1 MSLITNEKSKT
12 KKGNDK
18 STKVPGISS
27 IFSIKYKLWGGFIVS
42 TIFMIIIGMFSYQKA
57 ANGLVLNFNKAT
69 MQTVSTMNEYIDMRY
84 EYVQAEALKFAFD
97 SNVQKYCIPGL
108 EKDASALHTARAAL
122 ESNILDS
129 LSANTFISD
138 IHIVTQS
145 NGELML
151 STYNGAVTP
160 GIYDQILDP
169 MAGETLPRWVD
180 EHKELD
186 NAIGLNSDTY
196 FMACQMDTQD
206 MDGGVIID
214 IKASA
219 LKEFLEQY
227 DFGSGSIVGIVSP
240 TGNEIINSDSE
251 ITGQVF
257 YGQSFYNEINREE
270 KPYGLS
276 RVSYNNEDYVFFY
289 GCGKKGDVTIC
300 VLVPLKVVTSQA
312 DSIRVLSIF
321 LVVVASL
328 IVGIIGLVLAGSIQK
343 NMKKI
348 VSKLGL
354 VAEGDLT
361 VEVNVKSKDE
371 FKVLA
376 TATTD
381 MIQKNRKLVN
391 QVTVATGQL
400 ENSTNEVKD
409 AFGLINQYSEDV
421 SMAIAD
427 INNGM
432 EQQSEHAQ
440 ICVER
445 TETLSDEMA
454 QVVEITRNVENLVG
468 DTKDMLEK
476 AKNIIY
482 NLGVSADNSSNMTNQ
497 AGKSIVSLA
506 DESAVINDFIETI
519 SDISEQTNLLSLNA
533 SIEAARAGEAGR
545 GFAVV
550 SDEIRKLAD
559 SSAEAAGK
567 IRNKVDFII
576 SQTNESAAFAK
587 EAESMAKL
595 QHEAV
600 DEVIQVFEAIG
611 TSMTTLV
618 DGLVKIIDSTE
629 RVSREKDETIEAV
642 NMISRIISETAQRT
656 EHVNNTMVS
665 MHEKVLN
672 LSEAADSLDHNM
684 TELKTEISSFKI

>member
-497 AGKSIVSLA
+497 VGKSIVSLA

>member
-1 MSLITNEKSKT
+1 MSLITNEKSKP

-18 STKVPGISS
+18 STKVPGSSS

-42 TIFMIIIGMFSYQKA
+42 TIFMIIIGMVSYQKA

-108 EKDASALHTARAAL
+108 EKDASAVHTARAAL

-354 VAEGDLT
+354 AAEGDLT

-497 AGKSIVSLA
+497 VGKSIVSLA

-559 SSAEAAGK
+559 SSAEAAGE

-629 RVSREKDETIEAV
+629 RVSREKDETLEAV

>member
-1 MSLITNEKSKT
+1 MSLITNEKSKP

-18 STKVPGISS
+18 STKVPGSSS

-227 DFGSGSIVGIVSP
+227 DFGSGSIAGIVSP

-321 LVVVASL
+321 LVVVASV

-354 VAEGDLT
+354 AAEGDLT

-497 AGKSIVSLA
+497 VGKSIVSLA

-559 SSAEAAGK
+559 SSAEAAGE

-665 MHEKVLN
+665 MNEKVLN

-684 TELKTEISSFKI
+684 TELKTEIASFKI

>member
-27 IFSIKYKLWGGFIVS
+27 IFSIKYKLCGGFIVS

-129 LSANTFISD
+129 LSANTFISE

-227 DFGSGSIVGIVSP
+227 DFGSGSIAGIVSP

-497 AGKSIVSLA
+497 VGKSIVSLA

-629 RVSREKDETIEAV
+629 RVSREKDETLEAV

>member
-1 MSLITNEKSKT
+1 MSLITNEKSKP

-18 STKVPGISS
+18 STKVPGSSS

-289 GCGKKGDVTIC
+289 GCSKKGDVTIC

-321 LVVVASL
+321 LVVVASV

-376 TATTD
+376 TAATD

-497 AGKSIVSLA
+497 VGKSIVSLA

-559 SSAEAAGK
+559 SSAEAAGE

-629 RVSREKDETIEAV
+629 RVSREKDETLEAV

-665 MHEKVLN
+665 MNEKVLN

>member
-1 MSLITNEKSKT
+1 MSLITNKKSKP

-18 STKVPGISS
+18 STKVPGSSS

-108 EKDASALHTARAAL
+108 GKDASVLHTARAAL

-321 LVVVASL
+321 LVVVASV
-328 IVGIIGLVLAGSIQK
+328 IVGIIGLVLVGSIQK

-497 AGKSIVSLA
+497 VGKSIVSLA

-559 SSAEAAGK
+559 SSAEAAGE

-629 RVSREKDETIEAV
+629 RVSREKDETLEAV

-665 MHEKVLN
+665 MNEKVII

>member
-1 MSLITNEKSKT
+1 MSLITNKKSKT
-12 KKGNDK
+12 KKVNDK
-18 STKVPGISS
+18 STKVPGSSS
-27 IFSIKYKLWGGFIVS
+27 IFSIKYKLWGGFIIP
-42 TIFMIIIGMFSYQKA
+42 TIFMIIIGMVSYQKA

-69 MQTVSTMNEYIDMRY
+69 MQTVGTMNEYIDMRY

-108 EKDASALHTARAAL
+108 GKDASVLHTARKAI

-129 LSANTFISD
+129 LSANTFISN

-145 NGELML
+145 NSELML

-180 EHKELD
+180 DHKELD

-227 DFGSGSIVGIVSP
+227 DFGSGSIAGIVSP

-289 GCGKKGDVTIC
+289 GCSKKCDVTIC

-497 AGKSIVSLA
+497 VGKSIVSLA

-559 SSAEAAGK
+559 SSAEAAGE

-600 DEVIQVFEAIG
+600 DEVIQVFETIG

-629 RVSREKDETIEAV
+629 KVSREKDETLEAV

-656 EHVNNTMVS
+656 EHVNDTMVS

-684 TELKTEISSFKI
+684 AELKTEISSFKI

>member
-1 MSLITNEKSKT
+1 MSLITNEKSKP

-18 STKVPGISS
+18 STKVPGSSS

-42 TIFMIIIGMFSYQKA
+42 TIFMIIIGMVSYQKA
-57 ANGLVLNFNKAT
+57 ANGMVLNFNKAT
-69 MQTVSTMNEYIDMRY
+69 MQTVGTMNEYIDMRY

-206 MDGGVIID
+206 MDGGVIVD
-214 IKASA
+214 SEGSA
-219 LKEFLEQY
+219 LKGFLEEY

-497 AGKSIVSLA
+497 VGKSIVSLA
-506 DESAVINDFIETI
+506 DGSAVINDFIETI

-559 SSAEAAGK
+559 SSAEAAGE

-600 DEVIQVFEAIG
+600 DEVIQVFETIG

-629 RVSREKDETIEAV
+629 RVSREKDETLEAV

-665 MHEKVLN
+665 MNEKVLN

>member
-454 QVVEITRNVENLVG
+454 QVVEITRNVENLVD

-497 AGKSIVSLA
+497 VGKSIVSLA

-559 SSAEAAGK
+559 SSAEAAGE

>member
-97 SNVQKYCIPGL
+97 SNVQKYCISGL
-108 EKDASALHTARAAL
+108 EKDASVLHTARAAL

-454 QVVEITRNVENLVG
+454 QVVEITRNVEHLVG

-497 AGKSIVSLA
+497 VGKSIVSLA

-656 EHVNNTMVS
+656 EHVNNTIVS
-665 MHEKVLN
+665 MNEKVLN